1 MTFMPPRPFR
11 ASAPVTGAGL
21 VSRSRLLATLIAGT
35 LALGLAGQLPRDATA
50 AGGAG
55 PAEKLRVGHTVKR
68 IVVPG
73 STSAESRLVDVHLWY
88 PADHKELSASPKT
101 FYTSTLNDRPL
112 PSQWTPLT
120 WTVGAEIAREGAA
133 IDPRGKPFPV
143 IVFSHGNVNDPIDYA
158 HTLELIAGAGF
169 VVAAPYH
176 VNNSQDDVR
185 IDFIN
190 TQAGFQW
197 FPCNDGRPPPCSRP
211 DVPRSM
217 EDRVRDIDSVL
228 DNLPSWFGNRVD
240 VSRAGVLGHSR
251 GTVTALAAAG
261 GSIPWG
267 FEAEARVDAIMGM
280 AIGNQTITFGANVAN
295 VSVPTLLVAGLLDVT
310 SPHSVSVA
318 AFEAIQSDEKALVS
332 IENATHRSF
341 DSTYCDQMQASGAI
355 AQANPNAILD
365 RHTIQGIL
373 NHPTSG
379 RAMDYCSF
387 ASFTEPTDIRPLV
400 ASLAN
405 PPFGVTAG
413 NVPTTGLDTDEVKQ
427 RMRKL
432 AVGFF
437 GKALKGGH

>member
-1 MTFMPPRPFR
+1 MTFTPPRPFR
-11 ASAPVTGAGL
+11 ASAPVTGVSL
-21 VSRSRLLATLIAGT
+21 VRRSRLLATLIAAT
-35 LALGLAGQLPRDATA
+35 LAVGLAGQLPRDATA
-50 AGGAG
+50 AAGAG

-68 IVVPG
+68 IFVTG
-73 STSAESRLVDVHLWY
+73 STAGESRPVDVHLWY
-88 PADHKELSASPKT
+88 PADHKEVSGSPET
-101 FYTSTLNDRPL
+101 FYTSALYGRDL
-112 PSQWTPLT
+112 GGLGTPLS
-120 WTVGAEIAREGAA
+120 WIVDAEIARENAA

-176 VNNSQDDVR
+176 VNNTQDDIR
-185 IDFIN
+185 LDFIN
-190 TQAGFQW
+190 AQAGFQL
-197 FPCNDGRPPPCSRP
+197 FPCNDGLPSPCSRTNLA
-211 DVPRSM
+211 RSM
-217 EDRVRDIDSVL
+217 KDRVTDIGSVL
-228 DNLPSWFGNRVD
+228 DNFPGWFGDRVD

-261 GSIPWG
+261 GSIPWD
-267 FEAEARVDAIMGM
+267 FQAEARVDAIMGM
-280 AIGNQTITFGANVAN
+280 AIGTQTVTFGANVAN
-295 VSVPTLLVAGLLDVT
+295 VRVPTLLVAGRLDVT
-310 SPHSVSVA
+310 SPHSVSEA

-405 PPFGVTAG
+405 PPFDVTAG

-427 RMRKL
+427 RMKKL

-437 GKALKGGH
+437 GKVLKGGH